1 MTAPK
6 RLEIQRQVSRQDRRC
21 RDDLDSGFF
30 RFWGRVGERT
40 HELPACQLVP
50 RGLVA
55 TNCDTSGQKRP
66 RKRGAEERVVE
77 CSVVEWDLRS

>member
-40 HELPACQLVP
+40 HELPACPPGLGGNQLRHV
-50 RGLVA
+50 
-55 TNCDTSGQKRP
+55 
-66 RKRGAEERVVE
+66 GAEEAQKE
-77 CSVVEWDLRS
+77 RSRGARSGV